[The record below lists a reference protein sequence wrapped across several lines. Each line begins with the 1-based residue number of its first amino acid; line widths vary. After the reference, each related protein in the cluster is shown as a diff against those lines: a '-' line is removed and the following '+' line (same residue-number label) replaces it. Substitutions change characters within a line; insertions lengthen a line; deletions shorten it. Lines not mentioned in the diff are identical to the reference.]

1 MIHRLVPL
9 LMAAAAAGCSV
20 IPERPPAPELYDL
33 GPARASQQAPAIATP
48 YFVTVEAPDW
58 LQTSDIFYRSGAAGG
73 TALARYRQHVWIASP
88 AALLEARL
96 ASQLAGALPTNSP
109 SPARRLVVTLE
120 NFEQRLIPQNRSQAF
135 IRARASVLD
144 PRTRLI
150 LGRRQFVLQEP
161 APANAAGAV
170 AGLSAASDQLVAQM
184 LDWLASLPAEPG
196 P

>member
-9 LMAAAAAGCSV
+9 LVAAAATGCSV

-33 GPARASQQAPAIATP
+33 GPAHLAQRAPAVATP
-48 YFVTVEAPDW
+48 YFVTVEAPGW

-73 TALARYRQHVWIASP
+73 AALARYRQHVWIASP

-96 ASQLAGALPTNSP
+96 ASQLAGALPPSSP
-109 SPARRLVVTLE
+109 APARRLVVTLE
-120 NFEQRLIPQNRSQAF
+120 NFEQRIVPQNRSQAF

-150 LGRRQFVLQEP
+150 LARRQFVLQEQ
-161 APANAAGAV
+161 APADAAGAV

-184 LDWLASLPAEPG
+184 LDWLAALPAEPG
-196 P
+196 R